1 MTADPASPSQRAA
14 VRAQRRAR
22 RNQRI
27 ARRENFF
34 DLIASGYS
42 CRQIAEAAKVSAATV
57 RREIDRAIAERRLD
71 APERYARVQVARLT
85 KALRL
90 ADASIERGELKAIK
104 PYMRLIA
111 ALDRYHGLGAA
122 RVRSRASASAHS
134 AAPAAPPLSL
144 TAPPLALPDAAPPLD
159 GDPPIAQEVAGQ
171 DDPRI
176 DSGDSSHGAG

>member
-111 ALDRYHGLGAA
+111 ALDRYHGLGT
-122 RVRSRASASAHS
+122 ASARR
-134 AAPAAPPLSL
+134 APATGATLPPAEVSRRALP
-144 TAPPLALPDAAPPLD
+144 APPLAATDRAPSLD
-159 GDPPIAQEVAGQ
+159 GDPPVTEEAGW
-171 DDPRI
+171 DDPRTG
-176 DSGDSSHGAG
+176 SEVGH